1 MASATQATSN
11 HIQSFFEQYPR
22 FNYDPTRETMVQ
34 FRSMCRL
41 YGWCHD
47 SEERKQ
53 ALEGVRDAI
62 ALQFNAFYGSGAN
75 SLNGW
80 HSLYRA
86 LRVQDIPDTVKGCKE
101 GIKTIH
107 VNICD
112 LVDHKEDVPTK
123 HPSEAALAQYSRN
136 SGKIY
141 PRENAWVN
149 RISSV
154 DRQVNRAGIKTT
166 RSRKRQRVESGSGN
180 PNQRPPS
187 LVPPPSPPPPPP
199 DCPADSEPVLS
210 EIEAVWITQEF
221 IRALRD
227 ASLENGVS
235 GQASQSVDFGLAIR
249 T

>member
-141 PRENAWVN
+141 PRENAYAGGLL
-149 RISSV
+149 RFLL
-154 DRQVNRAGIKTT
+154 RQIYGEYHGRRREGVQRRGVQGQG
-166 RSRKRQRVESGSGN
+166 SGHRKEGGSNRQR
-180 PNQRPPS
+180 
-187 LVPPPSPPPPPP
+187 
-199 DCPADSEPVLS
+199 
-210 EIEAVWITQEF
+210 
-221 IRALRD
+221 RD
-227 ASLENGVS
+227 
-235 GQASQSVDFGLAIR
+235 
-249 T
+249 

>member
-1 MASATQATSN
+1 MASATQTTSN

-22 FNYDPTRETMVQ
+22 FTYDPTRETMIQ
-34 FRSMCRL
+34 FRCMCRL
-41 YGWCHD
+41 YGWRHD

-53 ALEGVRDAI
+53 ALAGVRDAI

-86 LRVQDIPDTVKGCKE
+86 LQVPDIPDTVKGCKE

-123 HPSEAALAQYSRN
+123 HPSEAALAKYSHS

-141 PRENAWVN
+141 PRENAYAGGLLRFLLRQIYGEYHGQRREGVQRRRGQGQGGGHGKLQGGSN
-149 RISSV
+149 R
-154 DRQVNRAGIKTT
+154 RH
-166 RSRKRQRVESGSGN
+166 
-180 PNQRPPS
+180 
-187 LVPPPSPPPPPP
+187 
-199 DCPADSEPVLS
+199 
-210 EIEAVWITQEF
+210 
-221 IRALRD
+221 RD
-227 ASLENGVS
+227 
-235 GQASQSVDFGLAIR
+235 
-249 T
+249 